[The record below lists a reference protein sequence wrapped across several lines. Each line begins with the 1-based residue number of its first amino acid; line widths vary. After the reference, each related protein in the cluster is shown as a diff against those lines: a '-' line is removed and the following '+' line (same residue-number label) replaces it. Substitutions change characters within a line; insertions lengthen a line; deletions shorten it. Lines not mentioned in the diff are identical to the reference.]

1 LTVQMED
8 RGKFLSQDEG
18 LKQEIVRMT
27 SLLYDR
33 GLITAVGGN
42 VSARNAGAKEFWITP
57 SNLFKKDVTPGDLVK
72 CDLQAKVV
80 KGLMKPSIET
90 PFHAAIFRRREDV
103 NAVVHAHNPIA
114 TALGVAGVEIEPVTM
129 EGALLLGEVPIVP
142 FKNPGTS
149 ALAEAVA
156 EHIVGHRALILKNHG
171 VIGVGYEL
179 VEAMS
184 AVEIL
189 EEAAT
194 IMYVSKIFGK
204 TTTIPREE
212 IEAIKKLYKI

>member
-1 LTVQMED
+1 M
-8 RGKFLSQDEG
+8 SQDEG
-18 LKQEIVRMT
+18 LKQEIVRIT

-42 VSARNAGAKEFWITP
+42 VSARTAGAKEFWITP
-57 SNLFKKDVTPGDLVK
+57 SGLFKKDLAPNDLIR
-72 CDLQAKVV
+72 CNLDAKVV
-80 KGLMKPSIET
+80 KGIMKPSIET
-90 PFHAAIFRRREDV
+90 PFHAAIFRCREDV

-114 TALGVAGVEIEPVTM
+114 TALGVAGVEIEPVTV
-129 EGALLLGEVPIVP
+129 EGALFLAKVPIVP
-142 FKNPGTS
+142 FKNPGST
-149 ALAEAVA
+149 ALADAVA

-171 VIGVGYEL
+171 VIGVGYGL

-189 EEAAT
+189 EEMAT

-204 TTTIPREE
+204 TTPIPSEE
-212 IEAIKKLYKI
+212 MEAIKKL

>member
-1 LTVQMED
+1 LSED
-8 RGKFLSQDEG
+8 EV
-18 LKQEIVRMT
+18 LKQDIVKVT

-42 VSARNAGAKEFWITP
+42 VSARAVGAKEFWITP
-57 SNLFKKDVTPGDLVK
+57 SGLFKKDLTPDDLVK
-72 CDLQAKVV
+72 CDLQAKPVE
-80 KGLMKPSIET
+80 GIMKPSIET

-114 TALGVAGVEIEPVTM
+114 TALGVADVEIEPVTM
-129 EGALLLGEVPIVP
+129 EAALILAKVPIVP
-142 FKNPGTS
+142 FKHPGTN
-149 ALAEAVA
+149 ALADAVG
-156 EHIVGHRALILKNHG
+156 ENIVGHRALILKNHG

-179 VEAMS
+179 IEAMS

-189 EEAAT
+189 EEVAT

-204 TTTIPREE
+204 TTTIPAEE
-212 IEAIKKLYKI
+212 MEAIKKLYKI

>member
-1 LTVQMED
+1 MSE
-8 RGKFLSQDEG
+8 DEG
-18 LKQEIVRMT
+18 LKQEIVRVT

-42 VSARNAGAKEFWITP
+42 VSARVSGAKEFWITP
-57 SNLFKKDVTPGDLVK
+57 SGLFKKDLNPDDLVK
-72 CDLQAKVV
+72 CDLQSKVV
-80 KGLMKPSIET
+80 EGVMKPSIET
-90 PFHAAIFRRREDV
+90 PFHAAIYNRREDV

-129 EGALLLGEVPIVP
+129 EAALILAKVPIVP
-142 FKNPGTS
+142 FKHPGTN

-156 EHIVGHRALILKNHG
+156 DHIVGHRALMLKNHG

-179 VEAMS
+179 IEAMS

-189 EEAAT
+189 EEVAT

-204 TTTIPREE
+204 TTLIPSDEM
-212 IEAIKKLYKI
+212 EAIKKLYKI